1 MLFPKK
7 QAMKGLF
14 KKVPY
19 SVLPSNLSFVLPSDS
34 EVSLASLGTASLL
47 TSFGTALR
55 DVIPRHASA
64 EGPLG

>member
-1 MLFPKK
+1 
-7 QAMKGLF
+7 LF

-19 SVLPSNLSFVLPSDS
+19 FVVPSDS
-34 EVSLASLGTASLL
+34 EASLTLFGTAS
-47 TSFGTALR
+47 R